1 MDAAAGKLMEGDYG
15 ICTGIRQNDEIGA
28 LAGNLDALSGR
39 LRELNDERENE
50 EQLRRDFMSSI
61 SHELRTPVTVI
72 KGSLE
77 VLNEGMAADEAER
90 AEYLRQMLADANY
103 LQGLVNDLL
112 ELSRLQNIG
121 FHIEKSPLNLMDVLE
136 ESVRS
141 MRPVAGARQIK
152 MTLENFV
159 GPVSFMGDYGR
170 LRQMFT
176 VILDNAV
183 KFSPEKESVEIR
195 VFRGKG

>member
-1 MDAAAGKLMEGDYG
+1 
-15 ICTGIRQNDEIGA
+15 
-28 LAGNLDALSGR
+28 
-39 LRELNDERENE
+39 
-50 EQLRRDFMSSI
+50 
-61 SHELRTPVTVI
+61 
-72 KGSLE
+72 
-77 VLNEGMAADEAER
+77 MAADEAER

-152 MTLENFV
+152 MTLGKFCGTGFV
-159 GPVSFMGDYGR
+159 YGR
-170 LRQMFT
+170 LRT
-176 VILDNAV
+176 
-183 KFSPEKESVEIR
+183 SPADVH
-195 VFRGKG
+195 GDPG